1 MTKQKDSHKCNIL
14 LQYTIF
20 IGIYNMLFLP
30 ETVRTGQSPYAGK
43 DGGSCLGKGERIM
56 ETTTPKEGIINPGGG
71 SVKCKFFSVYVI
83 FTSVPMAK
91 TDQIC

>member
-1 MTKQKDSHKCNIL
+1 
-14 LQYTIF
+14 
-20 IGIYNMLFLP
+20 
-30 ETVRTGQSPYAGK
+30 
-43 DGGSCLGKGERIM
+43 M
-56 ETTTPKEGIINPGGG
+56 ETATPKEGKTNPGGG